1 MEKGE
6 LSAQRFTLFIQELPR
21 EENLIAMNNQNS
33 YTVEKYTDIVGG
45 SSEMCGKVHDGD
57 VIIAET
63 PPGCWGPMITPHLK
77 SGHEVTCP
85 VEVAGTEPGD
95 TIALFVERIEVLSD
109 YAASGTGRKNPE
121 NFGKDPS
128 LHAKC
133 PACGTYYPKTVL
145 KGIGAEAI
153 KCSGC
158 GQSII
163 PQDIANGYTVV
174 IDEATKLA
182 VSLPAEM
189 AEEAAR
195 KTERGDVYL
204 PRGSQQNPA
213 TILAK
218 ADIEDMILRSC
229 PMIGNIGCSPA
240 RAIPSSKNS
249 GDLIDSLN
257 KTELFENVSASD
269 ITDAHMDINTVS
281 EGCVILSPVKIQ
293 GAGVYIGDV
302 HLTQGNGELAGHTLD
317 ISARVTLR
325 VKIIKGFALEGPVII
340 PRPDLVDQ
348 RFQPFTEAEYATASA
363 LLKKE
368 PAQMEKRFPVQVV
381 GSGQNLN
388 LAIEN
393 AVERAAKLTGLPPDE
408 IKNLATVCGEV
419 SIGRTSGTVFLTM
432 LLTETV
438 LKKIGLFEMVTQQ
451 LSK

>member
-6 LSAQRFTLFIQELPR
+6 LSAQGFTLFYQERPR
-21 EENLIAMNNQNS
+21 EENLIAMNSKNS

-57 VIIAET
+57 VLIAET

-95 TIALFVERIEVLSD
+95 TVALFVERIEVLSD
-109 YAASGTGRKNPE
+109 YAASGTGRKIPE
-121 NFGKDPS
+121 NFDKDPS

-133 PACGTYYPKTVL
+133 PSCGTYYPKTVL
-145 KGIGAEAI
+145 KGIGPEAV
-153 KCSGC
+153 KCSEC

-163 PQDIANGYTVV
+163 PQDIANGYTVA
-174 IDEATKLA
+174 IDDATKIA

-189 AEEAAR
+189 AQEAAR
-195 KTERGDVYL
+195 KTERGEVYL
-204 PRGSQQNPA
+204 PHGSQQNLA

-218 ADIEDMILRSC
+218 SDIEDMIIRSC

-240 RAIPSSKNS
+240 KAMPSSKNS

-257 KTELFENVSASD
+257 KTRLFETVTVSD

-281 EGCVILSPVKIQ
+281 EGCVILSPVKIK
-293 GAGVYIGDV
+293 GAGIFLGDV

-325 VKIIKGFALEGPVII
+325 VKVIKGLALEGPVII
-340 PRPDLVDQ
+340 PRADLVDK
-348 RFQPFTEAEYATASA
+348 RFQPFSEAEYTTATV
-363 LLKKE
+363 LLQKE
-368 PAQMEKRFPVQVV
+368 PGQMEKRFPVQVV
-381 GSGQNLN
+381 GTGQNLN
-388 LAIEN
+388 LAIES
-393 AVERAAKLTGLPPDE
+393 AVERAAKLTGLPADE

-419 SIGRTSGTVFLTM
+419 SIGRTSGTVFLTL
-432 LLTETV
+432 LLTKTV
-438 LKKIGLFEMVTQQ
+438 LEKNGLWEMVKQQ
-451 LSK
+451 FCK

>member
-6 LSAQRFTLFIQELPR
+6 LSAQGFTLFIQERLR
-21 EENLIAMNNQNS
+21 EENLIAMNFKNS

-57 VIIAET
+57 VLIAET
-63 PPGCWGPMITPHLK
+63 PPGCWGPMITPHLR

-95 TIALFVERIEVLSD
+95 TVALFVERIEVLSD
-109 YAASGTGRKNPE
+109 YAASGTGRKKPE
-121 NFGKDPS
+121 NFDKDPS
-128 LHAKC
+128 LDARC

-145 KGIGAEAI
+145 KGIGPEAV

-195 KTERGDVYL
+195 KTERGEVYL

-218 ADIEDMILRSC
+218 ADIQDMIIRSC

-249 GDLIDSLN
+249 GDLIESLN
-257 KTELFENVSASD
+257 KTGLFENVSPSD

-281 EGCVILSPVKIQ
+281 EGSVILSPVKIQ
-293 GAGVYIGDV
+293 GAGVYLGDV

-325 VKIIKGFALEGPVII
+325 VKVIKGLALEGPVII

-368 PAQMEKRFPVQVV
+368 PGQMEKRFPVQVV

-393 AVERAAKLTGLPPDE
+393 AVERAAKLTGLPADE

-438 LKKIGLFEMVTQQ
+438 MKKIGLFEMVTQQ
-451 LSK
+451 LNK